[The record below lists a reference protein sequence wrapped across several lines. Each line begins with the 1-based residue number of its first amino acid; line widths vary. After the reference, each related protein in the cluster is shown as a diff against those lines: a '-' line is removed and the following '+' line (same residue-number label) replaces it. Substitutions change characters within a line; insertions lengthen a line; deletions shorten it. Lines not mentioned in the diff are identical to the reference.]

1 MDKNIIITDQDI
13 KDAVDNLNVVVT
25 EPGIVGFSK
34 FLFSENGIIL
44 RLETEV
50 DYIPTMVED
59 EGKVGNARV
68 KFNAEQNRIRA
79 NYPGLTDEQFE
90 AQVKADNRATRI
102 AEYVG
107 FGVTQEEA
115 TTLVDNEIAQEEA
128 ELERAKTQEGFDLN
142 EYKFRK
148 WVEKNNEDISKQ
160 VFVIRGGKKLH
171 VEYAFDLAIAGVTGG
186 STLGEIIEFGPE
198 EEITF
203 DGAKADFSDYITSD
217 KFKAALAFISR
228 ISDISI
234 TIALG

>member
-13 KDAVDNLNVVVT
+13 KDAVDSLNVVVT